1 MSALEKVFGRTAQM
15 IVLENLIKNR
25 GTFTY
30 LSGIAEETGLSHS
43 SVSRVIEPLL
53 AIKIITEKK
62 VGKQIRTFTL
72 DEENPLTTFLLDT
85 YDELAKLLPD
95 DDN

>member
-1 MSALEKVFGRTAQM
+1 M

-53 AIKIITEKK
+53 AIEIITEKK

-72 DEENPLTTFLLDT
+72 DEEKPLTTFLLDT

-95 DDN
+95 DDD